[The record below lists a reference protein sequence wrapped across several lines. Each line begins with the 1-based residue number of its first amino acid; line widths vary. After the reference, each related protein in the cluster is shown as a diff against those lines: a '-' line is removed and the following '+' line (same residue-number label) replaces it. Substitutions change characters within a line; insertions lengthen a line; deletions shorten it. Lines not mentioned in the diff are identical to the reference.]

1 MIGEQIFITTV
12 FAAGFLSFFAPCT
25 FPLLPVYIGV
35 ITGKADEKK
44 TAGKGKYKV
53 NLVAVGRTMIF
64 VMGLSTIFLLLGFGA
79 GALGKYVYG
88 KAFRIISGSIV
99 ILLGL
104 SQMDLFKL
112 DFLKFNKS
120 VRFERS
126 KKHDLLGTYLLGLT
140 FSFAWTP
147 CVGPVLGA
155 ILVVSSG
162 GGQALYGLSL
172 MVVYTLGLAVPFL
185 IMALLSDIL
194 LEKFTKIE
202 KHLLTIKRVGGAII
216 VLMGILLMTQ
226 NLNVLTGFFESL
238 I

>member
-35 ITGKADEKK
+35 ITGKADQKK
-44 TAGKGKYKV
+44 ADRGKYRV
-53 NLVAVGRTMIF
+53 NLVAIGRTMVF
-64 VMGLSTIFLLLGFGA
+64 VLGLSTIFLILGFGA
-79 GALGKYVYG
+79 GALGKYIYG
-88 KAFRIISGSIV
+88 RAFRIISGSIV
-99 ILLGL
+99 IILGL
-104 SQMDLFKL
+104 SQMGIFKL
-112 DFLKFNKS
+112 DLFKFNKS

-155 ILVVSSG
+155 IIVVASG
-162 GGQALYGLSL
+162 GGQALYGLLL
-172 MVVYTLGLAVPFL
+172 MIVYTLGLAVPFL
-185 IMALLSDIL
+185 ITALLSDIL
-194 LEKFTKIE
+194 LEKFTRIE

-226 NLNVLTGFFESL
+226 NLNALTGFFEGL
-238 I
+238 L

>member
-35 ITGKADEKK
+35 ITGKADQKK
-44 TAGKGKYKV
+44 ANRGKYRV
-53 NLVAVGRTMIF
+53 NLVAIGRTMVF
-64 VMGLSTIFLLLGFGA
+64 VLGLSTIFLILGFGA
-79 GALGKYVYG
+79 GALGKYIYG

-99 ILLGL
+99 IILGL
-104 SQMDLFKL
+104 SQMDIFKL
-112 DFLKFNKS
+112 DLFKFNKS

-155 ILVVSSG
+155 IIVVASG
-162 GGQALYGLSL
+162 GGQAVYGLLL
-172 MVVYTLGLAVPFL
+172 MLVYTLGLAVPFL

-226 NLNVLTGFFESL
+226 NLNVLTGFFEGL

>member
-12 FAAGFLSFFAPCT
+12 FVAGFLSFFAPCT
-25 FPLLPVYIGV
+25 FPLLPVYIGI
-35 ITGKADEKK
+35 ITGKADDKK
-44 TAGKGKYKV
+44 AYRGKYKV
-53 NLVAVGRTMIF
+53 NLVAIGRTMIF
-64 VMGLSTIFLLLGFGA
+64 VLGLSTIFLILGFGA
-79 GALGKYVYG
+79 GALGQYIYG
-88 KAFRIISGSIV
+88 KAFRIISGVIV
-99 ILLGL
+99 VILGL

-112 DFLKFNKS
+112 KFLNFNKS

-155 ILVVSSG
+155 IMVVASG
-162 GGQALYGLSL
+162 GGQAFYGFSL
-172 MVVYTLGLAVPFL
+172 MLVYTLGLAVPFL
-185 IMALLSDIL
+185 IMALLSDML

-226 NLNVLTGFFESL
+226 NLNVLAGFFENL
-238 I
+238 L

>member
-35 ITGKADEKK
+35 ITGKAEGKK
-44 TAGKGKYKV
+44 SDRGRYKV
-53 NLVAVGRTMIF
+53 NLVAIGRTMIF
-64 VMGLSTIFLLLGFGA
+64 VLGLSTIFLILGFGA
-79 GALGKYVYG
+79 GALGKYIYG
-88 KAFRIISGSIV
+88 NTFRIISGSIV

-112 DFLKFNKS
+112 KFLNFNKS

-155 ILVVSSG
+155 ILVVASG
-162 GGQALYGLSL
+162 GGQAFYGLSL
-172 MVVYTLGLAVPFL
+172 MIVYTLGLAIPFL
-185 IMALLSDIL
+185 IMALLSDML

-216 VLMGILLMTQ
+216 VIMGILLMTQ
-226 NLNVLTGFFESL
+226 NLNVLSSFFEGL
-238 I
+238 V

>member
-35 ITGKADEKK
+35 ITGKADKK
-44 TAGKGKYKV
+44 KEERGKYKV

-64 VMGLSTIFLLLGFGA
+64 VLGLSTIFLILGFGA
-79 GALGKYVYG
+79 GALGKYIYG
-88 KAFRIISGSIV
+88 QAFRIISGSIV
-99 ILLGL
+99 VLLGL
-104 SQMDLFKL
+104 SQMDIFKFDL
-112 DFLKFNKS
+112 LKFNKS

-155 ILVVSSG
+155 IIVVASG
-162 GGQALYGLSL
+162 GGQAVYGLLL
-172 MVVYTLGLAVPFL
+172 MLVYTLGLAVPFL

-202 KHLLTIKRVGGAII
+202 KHLLSIKRVGGAII

-226 NLNVLTGFFESL
+226 NLNALTGFFESL
-238 I
+238 L

>member
-35 ITGKADEKK
+35 ITGKADGKK
-44 TAGKGKYKV
+44 SDRGKYRV
-53 NLVAVGRTMIF
+53 NLVAIGRTMVF
-64 VMGLSTIFLLLGFGA
+64 VLGLSTIFLILGFGA
-79 GALGKYVYG
+79 GALGKYIYG
-88 KAFRIISGSIV
+88 NTFRIISGSIV

-104 SQMDLFKL
+104 SQMGLFN
-112 DFLKFNKS
+112 LKFMNFNKS

-172 MVVYTLGLAVPFL
+172 MLVYTLGLAVPFL

-202 KHLLTIKRVGGAII
+202 KHLMTIKRVGGAII

-226 NLNVLTGFFESL
+226 NLNVLAGFFENL
-238 I
+238 L

>member
-35 ITGKADEKK
+35 ITGKADGKK
-44 TAGKGKYKV
+44 SDRGKYRV
-53 NLVAVGRTMIF
+53 NLVAIGRTMVF
-64 VMGLSTIFLLLGFGA
+64 VLGLSTIFLILGFGA
-79 GALGKYVYG
+79 GALGKYIYG
-88 KAFRIISGSIV
+88 NTFRIISGSIV

-104 SQMDLFKL
+104 SQMGLFN
-112 DFLKFNKS
+112 LKFMNFNKS

-172 MVVYTLGLAVPFL
+172 MLVYILGLAVPFL

-202 KHLLTIKRVGGAII
+202 KHLMTIKRVGGAII

-226 NLNVLTGFFESL
+226 NLNVLAGFFENL
-238 I
+238 L

>member
-1 MIGEQIFITTV
+1 MIGEQILITTV
-12 FAAGFLSFFAPCT
+12 FIAGFLSFFAPCT

-35 ITGKADEKK
+35 ITGKADDKK
-44 TAGKGKYKV
+44 ADRGKYKV
-53 NLVAVGRTMIF
+53 NLVAIGRTMIF
-64 VMGLSTIFLLLGFGA
+64 VLGLSTIFLTLGFGA
-79 GALGKYVYG
+79 GALGQFIYG
-88 KAFRIISGSIV
+88 KAFRIISGLIV
-99 ILLGL
+99 VILGL

-112 DFLKFNKS
+112 KFLNFNKS

-155 ILVVSSG
+155 IMVVASG
-162 GGQALYGLSL
+162 GGQAFYGLSL
-172 MVVYTLGLAVPFL
+172 MFVYTLGLAVPFL

-202 KHLLTIKRVGGAII
+202 KHLSIIKKVGGAII

-226 NLNVLTGFFESL
+226 NLNVFTGFFEGL
-238 I
+238 F